1 MSTRFLLQYWEY
13 YSFGVLIMLVFLIPP
28 SNCSVFPKYS
38 QYLMPNNVEA
48 SEFNPYS
55 DNGGTVIGIA
65 GSNFVLVAADTRM
78 SDRYLILSRN
88 TSHIFEVGHKL
99 LRIVKYFSHLK
110 FSWES
115 DRLWLLLVVGQIL
128 CPSEMKWAK

>member
-1 MSTRFLLQYWEY
+1 MFLMPL
-13 YSFGVLIMLVFLIPP
+13 

-38 QYLMPNNVEA
+38 QYLVPSAPNNVEA

-55 DNGGTVIGIA
+55 DNGGTVLGIA

-99 LRIVKYFSHLK
+99 LRIVKY
-110 FSWES
+110 
-115 DRLWLLLVVGQIL
+115 LVT
-128 CPSEMKWAK
+128 